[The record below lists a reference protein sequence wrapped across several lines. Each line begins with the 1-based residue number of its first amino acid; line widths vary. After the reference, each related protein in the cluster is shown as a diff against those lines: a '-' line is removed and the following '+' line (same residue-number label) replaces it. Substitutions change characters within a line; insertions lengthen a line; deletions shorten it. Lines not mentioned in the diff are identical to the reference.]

1 MQRIQV
7 FFFCLLMGALG
18 LLSACAGEQPAEKAF
33 IGTWIQETPYSITH
47 DGLQTTTSDTVLR
60 LKKNG
65 ESHLSRKLDIIG
77 QDLPETGILV
87 SVELRGKWDLVEGH
101 LRQTPETILIIP
113 RSTDDVS
120 RKWADE
126 LQGQAEA
133 SPPSVKTIISANK
146 KELILQ
152 DISTGTTDVYKR
164 K

>member
-1 MQRIQV
+1 MCIR
-7 FFFCLLMGALG
+7 
-18 LLSACAGEQPAEKAF
+18 
-33 IGTWIQETPYSITH
+33 
-47 DGLQTTTSDTVLR
+47 DR
-60 LKKNG
+60 
-65 ESHLSRKLDIIG
+65 LDIIG

-101 LRQTPETILIIP
+101 LRQIPETILIIP